1 MKLNYL
7 NEILYLLG
15 PDRHKLPIMVMMFL
29 AISFLDLAGIG
40 MIGPYVALVVDPEA
54 MDGTLG
60 HIVDWLG
67 MTTNVNKLLIILGGG
82 LFVIFLLKTISM
94 IGINYVIIKFGH
106 KQMVRLRSLL
116 MQNYQSLSYNEY
128 LQRNSSQ
135 YIHSI
140 QNLTGGYS
148 FVVKTLL
155 RVISNC
161 IIGMAILG
169 FLAWVNGPVL
179 LLLAGLLLT
188 MIFAYDRIFR
198 VKLKTY
204 GEKANR
210 ATVLMTQGIYEG
222 IEGLKE
228 IRILG
233 KESYFFRK
241 VYKGSLELGRYGIN
255 QEVITTMPRFL
266 IELIVVSFIILL
278 VNYLIF
284 LEQETKT
291 MLPTLGIFGIAVLR
305 LLPTVTMLTNSIS
318 QLRYARDNVSRLY
331 KDLGSLKHLKL
342 EKPMDKK
349 ISHTHPFHSMTLQH
363 INFYYPN
370 SQSITLNNI
379 SIDIRVGEAIGIFG
393 PSGTGKTTLI
403 DVLLGLLEPQEGKLI
418 YNGKHLNKN
427 LNEWHSQV
435 AYLPQQVFLIDDTL
449 RRNIALGVEENNI
462 EEAHIIQSI
471 KRAKLLNLIDELPDG
486 INTYI
491 GERGVRLSG
500 GQRQRVA
507 LARAFYHDRS
517 VLIMD
522 ESTSNLDN
530 ETEQEIIE
538 EIKHLKGDKTIIVI
552 AHRLSTLA
560 HCDRIYFMEQ
570 GHISK
575 VGTPEQLLGIT

>member
-1 MKLNYL
+1 
-7 NEILYLLG
+7 
-15 PDRHKLPIMVMMFL
+15 
-29 AISFLDLAGIG
+29 
-40 MIGPYVALVVDPEA
+40 VVDPEA

-67 MTTNVNKLLIILGGG
+67 MTTNVNKLLIILGCG
-82 LFVIFLLKTISM
+82 LAGVFLLKTISM
-94 IGINYVIIKFGH
+94 IGINYMIIKFGH
-106 KQMVRLRSLL
+106 NQMVRLRSLL
-116 MQNYQSLSYNEY
+116 MQTYQSLSYKEY

-140 QNLTGGYS
+140 QNLTYSYS

-161 IIGMAILG
+161 IVGMAILVL
-169 FLAWVNGPVL
+169 LAWVNGPVL
-179 LLLAGLLLT
+179 FLLAGLLLT

-255 QEVITTMPRFL
+255 QEVIMTMPRYL
-266 IELIVVSFIILL
+266 IEFVVVSFIVLL

-284 LEQETKT
+284 IEQGIKT

-305 LLPTVTMLTNSIS
+305 LLPTLTMLSSSIS

-331 KDLGSLKHLKL
+331 KDLGRLKHLKL

-349 ISHTHPFHSMTLQH
+349 ISHTHPFHSLVLQQ
-363 INFYYPN
+363 INFSYPN

-379 SIDIRVGEAIGIFG
+379 SIDIRIGEVIGIIG

-403 DVLLGLLEPQEGKLI
+403 DVLLGLLEPQDGKLI

-427 LNEWHSQV
+427 LNEWRSKI
-435 AYLPQQVFLIDDTL
+435 AYLPQEVFLIDDTL

-462 EEAHIIQSI
+462 EETRIIQSI

-486 INTYI
+486 INTFI

-507 LARAFYHDRS
+507 LARAFYHERS

-538 EIKHLKGDKTIIVI
+538 EIKHFKGDKTIIVI

-560 HCDRIYFMEQ
+560 HCDRIYCMEQ

-575 VGTPEQLLGIT
+575 VGKPEEILEIT